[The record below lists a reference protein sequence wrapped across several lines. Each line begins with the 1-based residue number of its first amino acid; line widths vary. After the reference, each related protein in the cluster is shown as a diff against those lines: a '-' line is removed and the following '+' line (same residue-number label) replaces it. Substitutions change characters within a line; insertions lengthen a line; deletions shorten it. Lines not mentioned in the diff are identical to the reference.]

1 MKLTFEDF
9 DEYKSY
15 FLNLIELERKAEK
28 EFHLSEI
35 KHLSGKQRQARG
47 RALINVKGK
56 LLGRFL
62 DYLIYRFSYQEEKEH
77 QIKVGDIVL
86 ISKGEPL
93 KVSSEATVSAT
104 GKNYIEVMTKER
116 LFKSKKYRIDLYV
129 NDITFK
135 RMKSAID
142 SIENSEFDPEIILGL
157 KKPEI
162 SKREMSSERLNYS
175 QNEALRLSA
184 KSELFLI
191 HGPPGTGKTT
201 TLSEVVKANLGKKL
215 LVVAD
220 SNVAI
225 DNMLE
230 KLKDRKVIRIGHPA
244 KIESDLLKHSLDVI
258 IREDPRYREIEKMIE
273 RIDTLKRDREKQF
286 KKPTPSLRRGLSNDE
301 ILTLA
306 SLGKSKRG
314 IKLSKIRQMAGWIEL
329 SSKIGYLYKQ
339 KEEVLSKI
347 VSEQLKNA
355 EIIFATNSGAGSEF
369 LEDFKFDVVFMDEAA
384 QSIEPS
390 ALIPIVK
397 GKRLI
402 MAGDHKQLPPTVLSE
417 RAKRLNFSMFERFA
431 NLFFENCYTLR
442 VQYRMNE
449 IINRF
454 PSCEFY
460 GCVVESHES
469 VKNIVL
475 SDIAGTSEFLGF
487 DVPIAFYDTMGKF
500 LETNKRGSFSKY
512 NPLEADFV
520 KRVVDEL
527 KANNMELNE
536 VGIITPYKD
545 HEEYLKSIIP
555 DAEIKSIDGFQG
567 REKEVIVLSLVR
579 ANDGEEIG
587 FLRDKRR
594 LNVAI
599 TRAKRKLLIVGDAS
613 TLTIDKTYAHLI
625 DYIKQS
631 GFYKPIDSDLLNLHA
646 HLT

>member
-1 MKLTFEDF
+1 MKLTFRDF

-15 FLNLIELERKAEK
+15 FLNLIELERRAEK
-28 EFHLSEI
+28 EFHLTEI
-35 KHLSGKQRQARG
+35 KQLSGKQRQARG

-62 DYLIYRFSYQEEKEH
+62 DYLIYRFSYQEEREH

-93 KVSSEATVSAT
+93 KLSSEATVSAT

-129 NDITFK
+129 SDITFK
-135 RMKSAID
+135 RMKNAIN
-142 SIENSEFDPEIILGL
+142 SIENSEFDPEIILGN
-157 KKPEI
+157 KKPKV
-162 SKREMSSERLNYS
+162 SKVKIGSGKLNYS
-175 QNEALRLSA
+175 QNEALSLSA
-184 KSELFLI
+184 ESELFLI

-201 TLSEVVKANLGKKL
+201 TLSEVVRANLGRRL

-230 KLKDRKVIRIGHPA
+230 KLKDRRVIRIGHPA
-244 KIESDLLKHSLDVI
+244 KIEGDLLKHSLDVI
-258 IREDPRYREIEKMIE
+258 IREDPRYKEIE
-273 RIDTLKRDREKQF
+273 RTIDQIDSLKKTREKQF
-286 KKPTPSLRRGLSNDE
+286 KKPTPALRRGLSNDE

-306 SLGKSKRG
+306 TTGKSKRG
-314 IKLSKIRQMAGWIEL
+314 IKLSRIKQMAGWIEL
-329 SSKIGYLYKQ
+329 SSKIGNLYEQ
-339 KEEVLSKI
+339 KEEILKKI
-347 VSEQLKNA
+347 IDEQLKNA

-369 LEDFKFDVVFMDEAA
+369 LEDLKFDVVFMDEAA

-390 ALIPIVK
+390 ALIPIIK
-397 GKRLI
+397 GKRLT

-431 NLFFENCYTLR
+431 NLFFSNCYTLK
-442 VQYRMNE
+442 VQYRMNDV
-449 IINRF
+449 INRF

-460 GCVVESHES
+460 DCVVESHES
-469 VKNIVL
+469 VKDIVL

-487 DVPIAFYDTMGKF
+487 DVPIVFYDTMGKF
-500 LETNKRGSFSKY
+500 LEENKRGSFSKY
-512 NPLEADFV
+512 NPLEAEFV
-520 KRVVDEL
+520 KKIVYEL
-527 KANNMELNE
+527 KTVGLDSEKL
-536 VGIITPYKD
+536 GIITPYKD
-545 HEEYLKSIIP
+545 HEEYLKRIIP
-555 DAEIKSIDGFQG
+555 DVEIKSIDGFQG

-579 ANDGEEIG
+579 ANENEEIG

-599 TRAKRKLLIVGDAS
+599 TRAKRKLIIVGDAK
-613 TLTIDKTYAHLI
+613 TLSVDRTYAKLI
-625 DYIKQS
+625 DYISKEGLYRQI
-631 GFYKPIDSDLLNLHA
+631 PNI
-646 HLT
+646 